1 MILEKVGLLDAFD
14 FIVDG
19 NDLKSPKP
27 HPEVFLKGAELA
39 KLNPNECIVFEDA
52 ASGVVAAKKGGFMVI
67 AVGNHH
73 IKDLADS
80 YLETLEKFQFA

>member
-1 MILEKVGLLDAFD
+1 MILDKVGLLDTFD

-27 HPEVFLKGAELA
+27 HPEVFLKGAKLA

-52 ASGVVAAKKGGFMVI
+52 ASGVEAAKKGGFKVI
-67 AVGNHH
+67 AVGNSH
-73 IKDLADS
+73 IKDLADA
-80 YLETLEKFQFA
+80 YLETLETFEFS